1 MAELP
6 KNLVM
11 ASSNEFDPMESYE
24 NEQEGTNFKFKKSAS
39 KTQQFNFKNSSAGEI
54 SGPGEHFNNNKNISK
69 LIADPSIEFQKILTD
84 EDDISKMNPQSNSN
98 INSPRNYNE

>member
-39 KTQQFNFKNSSAGEI
+39 KT
-54 SGPGEHFNNNKNISK
+54 
-69 LIADPSIEFQKILTD
+69 
-84 EDDISKMNPQSNSN
+84 
-98 INSPRNYNE
+98 

>member
-24 NEQEGTNFKFKKSAS
+24 NEQEGTNVKFKKSAS
-39 KTQQFNFKNSSAGEI
+39 KT
-54 SGPGEHFNNNKNISK
+54 
-69 LIADPSIEFQKILTD
+69 
-84 EDDISKMNPQSNSN
+84 
-98 INSPRNYNE
+98 